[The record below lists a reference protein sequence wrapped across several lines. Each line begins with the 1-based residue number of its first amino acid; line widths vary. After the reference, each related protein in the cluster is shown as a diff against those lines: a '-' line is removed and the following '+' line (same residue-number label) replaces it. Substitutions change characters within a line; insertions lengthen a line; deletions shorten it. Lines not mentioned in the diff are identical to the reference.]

1 MMVPAC
7 SFSSRKVKTV
17 DPWDLTTSQPSLI
30 SKLQIPLGNLSQK
43 TRRAGNMAQWVRHL
57 LTNLMA

>member
-17 DPWDLTTSQPSLI
+17 G
-30 SKLQIPLGNLSQK
+30 PLGLNNQPAKPNQQASDPTGRPVSEDKEGRQY
-43 TRRAGNMAQWVRHL
+43 GSVG
-57 LTNLMA
+57 